1 MKVASMFVLASM
13 LVATGSLYSQAGPRH
28 ADAVAADP
36 SAMPKAPDARSVDVT
51 PALQETRVPPDA
63 NLQAALNKGGVIR
76 LTPGATYTGSFVL
89 KSKTTLYAEG
99 AQFKMVPN
107 GPVLSIEPG
116 TTDVYVSGFTFA
128 GADTMYF
135 NQQIVRIGRA
145 DSRQA
150 TADRAPARI
159 TFIGAKIPSYRGKR
173 AIEVNGS
180 QVTIKDSVINDVY
193 DPAARDSQAILILN
207 APCSPCVIEGN
218 DLSAGSENILVGGAA
233 TAIPGLVPTDIR
245 ITNNKIWRPLS
256 WQTDRTNRGVKNL
269 IELKSGINVAITHNV
284 LDGSWKAAQDGY
296 CMVITPRAKGEIHD
310 VLIED
315 NTCDHVG
322 GGFNITGFDE
332 KLATPAPTSGI
343 VVRRLRLNADHR
355 AYGGR
360 GILALITLGPHDVT
374 FDDVTAIT
382 TGGCIVL
389 VDKSGKHITAD
400 GTYAPTPSMAALTIT
415 NSRLVAGTY
424 GLVIGPASTS
434 TLNTGVIDTIT
445 MMGNTIAGA
454 NGWLRKYFPRNTY
467 VTRDKLNALVA
478 AQ

>member
-1 MKVASMFVLASM
+1 MKVTSMFVLALM
-13 LVATGSLYSQAGPRH
+13 LVATGLLYSHAGPRNAEATAADV
-28 ADAVAADP
+28 ADAPAGELNAD
-36 SAMPKAPDARSVDVT
+36 
-51 PALQETRVPPDA
+51 LQGTTVPPDG
-63 NLQAALNKGGVIR
+63 NLQAALNRGGVIR
-76 LTPGATYTGSFVL
+76 LTAGATYTGSFVL

-99 AQFKMVPN
+99 AQFKMVPTA
-107 GPVLSIEPG
+107 PVLSIEPG

-128 GADTMYF
+128 GADTTFF
-135 NQQIVRIGRA
+135 NQQVIRIGRA
-145 DSRQA
+145 DGRQ
-150 TADRAPARI
+150 TTVDRAPARI
-159 TFIGAKIPSYRGKR
+159 TFIGAKIPAYRGKR

-193 DPAARDSQAILILN
+193 DPAAHDSQAIGIIN
-207 APCSPCVIEGN
+207 APCNPCVIEGN
-218 DLSAGSENILVGGAA
+218 DLSAGSENIMVGGGV
-233 TAIPGLVPTDIR
+233 TAIPGLIPTDIR

-256 WQTDRTNRGVKNL
+256 WQTDGINRAVKNL
-269 IELKSGINVAITHNV
+269 IELKSGIKVAITHNV
-284 LDGSWKAAQDGY
+284 LDGSWRAAQDGY

-322 GGFNITGFDE
+322 AGFNIAGFDE
-332 KLATPAPTSGI
+332 KLLTANATSGI

-355 AYGGR
+355 TYGGR
-360 GILALITLGPHDVT
+360 GILALITLGPRDVT
-374 FDDVTAIT
+374 FEDVTALT

-389 VDKSGKHITAD
+389 VDNKAKHITAD
-400 GTYAPTPSMAALTIT
+400 GTYAPAPSMAALTIT

-424 GLVIGPASTS
+424 GLIIGSATTS

-445 MMGNTIAGA
+445 ITGNTIAGG
-454 NGWLRKYFPRNTY
+454 NGWLKKYFPQNTY